1 MAKVASE
8 FLGNRTW
15 ENTSLGSSV
24 QVGHPGVSL
33 FSKESL
39 SDEFTVLHPGA
50 YSGQFLRCPES
61 IFPVVL
67 VESSWNLF
75 NDIIL

>member
-1 MAKVASE
+1 VAK
-8 FLGNRTW
+8 
-15 ENTSLGSSV
+15 
-24 QVGHPGVSL
+24 
-33 FSKESL
+33 
-39 SDEFTVLHPGA
+39 
-50 YSGQFLRCPES
+50 FLRCPES